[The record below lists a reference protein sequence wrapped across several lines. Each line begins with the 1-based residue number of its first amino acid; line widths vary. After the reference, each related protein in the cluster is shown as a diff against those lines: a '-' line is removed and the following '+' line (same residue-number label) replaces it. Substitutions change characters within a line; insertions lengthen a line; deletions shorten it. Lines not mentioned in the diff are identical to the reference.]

1 MALVEL
7 TPDVVEETPPEPIQ
21 RLLADAATRIE
32 RFVEGRLDDPIPG
45 FVPSEFDRV
54 WCGLKTVLTNGLAPG
69 RSFCEW
75 GSGFGVVACMA
86 AYLDFDASGIEIHPD
101 LVEGAEALAADH
113 ELPVEFI
120 CGSYM
125 PIGSEALADASTSEF
140 AWLETQGADGYEELG
155 LDIEDFDLIYAFPW
169 PGEEEFVHVL
179 FDRYAAD
186 GALLLTFNGV
196 EDLRF
201 QRKQGRRR

>member
-1 MALVEL
+1 MFA
-7 TPDVVEETPPEPIQ
+7 PPRYIRSGSFARAEIT
-21 RLLADAATRIE
+21 ADAAADGLTFAAALFPTLRLE
-32 RFVEGRLDDPIPG
+32 REQRLWRACTGSDHVTATYWTADANGGPRL
-45 FVPSEFDRV
+45 PSLFLPAHDR
-54 WCGLKTVLTNGLAPG
+54 
-69 RSFCEW
+69 E
-75 GSGFGVVACMA
+75 
-86 AYLDFDASGIEIHPD
+86 
-101 LVEGAEALAADH
+101 H

-125 PIGSEALADASTSEF
+125 PQGSEGLADASTSEF

-179 FDRYAAD
+179 FDRYAAE

-201 QRKQGRRR
+201 QRKTGRRR

>member
-1 MALVEL
+1 MPLIQL
-7 TPDVVEETPPEPIQ
+7 TPDLIEETPPEPVQ
-21 RLLADAATRIE
+21 RLLTDAAERIE
-32 RFVEGRLDDPIPG
+32 DFIEGRLDNPIPG
-45 FVPSEFDRV
+45 FVPSEFDRA
-54 WCGLKTVLTNGLAPG
+54 WCGLQTVAQRGLAPG

-86 AYLDFDASGIEIHPD
+86 AYLDFDTSGIEIHPE
-101 LVEGAEALAADH
+101 LVDAAESLATDH

-125 PIGSEALADASTSEF
+125 PMGSEGLADASTSEF

-155 LDIEDFDLIYAFPW
+155 LDIDDFDLIYAFPW

-179 FDRYAAD
+179 FERYAAV
-186 GALLLTFNGV
+186 GAVLLTYNGV

-201 QRKQGRRR
+201 QRKVARRR